1 MRCSATP
8 VASSCFCR
16 SPNQISRLFKP
27 TALLPPE
34 QTAEP
39 RNQVDCMSRLLD
51 ILDKNFPK
59 FDVTMKIMFTV
70 RHSYLREMLGIPSGH
85 DLPLGFPDFEQTE
98 VDALVRRNGK
108 IFHVEFQSWNDSN
121 MLLRM
126 FSYRNSIYRHYK
138 KSGRRRN
145 TPIVEQSVVYI
156 GSPPMNMEKEIH
168 APQIDYCYALHDIR
182 SFWKDWSD
190 RLKRSTLPLN
200 WVLAMVCSNSTD
212 ETIWRAAAQGIQVHL
227 DDRGSQSDLPLPA
240 VLLVA
245 ATLRN
250 MSDDFRRELISMFT
264 MSVEND
270 PLFKEIYLQGN
281 DRASRARL
289 LRLIGIG
296 LDLREIQ
303 LDDEQN
309 EKLVSWKV
317 EDLDALGD
325 AMMAGASADEIRS
338 WLPKPSPTKGNSGG
352 KFGKSGW

>member
-1 MRCSATP
+1 
-8 VASSCFCR
+8 
-16 SPNQISRLFKP
+16 
-27 TALLPPE
+27 
-34 QTAEP
+34 
-39 RNQVDCMSRLLD
+39 MSRLLE

-70 RHSYLREMLGIPSGH
+70 RHSYLRDMLGIPSGH

-108 IFHVEFQSWNDSN
+108 IFHVEFQSWNDPN

-138 KSGRRRN
+138 KSGMRRI
-145 TPIVEQSVVYI
+145 TPDVEQSVVYI

-182 SFWKDWSD
+182 SFWENWSD
-190 RLKRSTLPLN
+190 RLKRSSLPLN

-212 ETIWRAAAQGIQVHL
+212 EGIWRAIAQNIQAHL
-227 DDRGSQSDLPLPA
+227 NDRGNQSDLPLPA

-250 MSDDFRRELISMFT
+250 MSIGFRRELISMFT
-264 MSVEND
+264 MNVEND
-270 PLFKEIYLQGN
+270 PLFRDIYLQGN
-281 DRASRARL
+281 DRDARARI

-296 LDLREIQ
+296 LDRCKIQ
-303 LDDEQN
+303 LDDGQN
-309 EKLVSWKV
+309 EELVGWRV

-325 AMMAGASADEIRS
+325 AMMAGASAEEIRS
-338 WLPKPSPTKGNSGG
+338 WLPKPSPTKGNSGRSRG
-352 KFGKSGW
+352 KFG